1 MKSDILIREQGFL
14 MHMSLRER
22 SRIVPLVPLV
32 LLVVLAMSVA
42 ADGSPAS
49 ARGGAPT
56 PDAHDTFTV
65 DGASPH
71 SLPTAAEKMIVHKV
85 IDGDT
90 VQLTYPGDDWYYVT
104 RIVGMN
110 APESVKPIAPVEC
123 YGPEASAR
131 LKQLLPIGAVVYAER
146 DVSDEDRFG
155 RRLRHIWI
163 LDADTQ
169 EAFLVSE
176 IMVRGGYA
184 DARLYRP
191 DDLFDDELEGAEKV
205 AQREDVGLWGA
216 C

>member
-1 MKSDILIREQGFL
+1 MNMAILGREQGFL
-14 MHMSLRER
+14 MHTSLRER
-22 SRIVPLVPLV
+22 SRIVPLV
-32 LLVVLAMSVA
+32 LLVVLSMSVA

-49 ARGGAPT
+49 AQGGAPT

-71 SLPTAAEKMIVHKV
+71 SLPTGAEKMIVHKV

-110 APESVKPIAPVEC
+110 APESVKPNAPVEC

-191 DDLFDDELEGAEKV
+191 DDLFDDELEGAEKT